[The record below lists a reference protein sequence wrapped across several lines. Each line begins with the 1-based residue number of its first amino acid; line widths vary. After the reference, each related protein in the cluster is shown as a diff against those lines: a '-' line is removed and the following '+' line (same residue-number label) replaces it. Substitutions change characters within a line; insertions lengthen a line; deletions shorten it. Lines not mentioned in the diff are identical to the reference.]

1 MTIRKTIEAWE
12 EWDEWDYHYML
23 GRYGFWK
30 AAKLHFG
37 IVLFSFFFKMG
48 FNIMTYVMMFFLFN
62 GISPT
67 KWMRMSDRKVIG
79 DGGDGYGGYGAG
91 SFQFQPLLLLFHQHQ
106 ELRKK

>member
-1 MTIRKTIEAWE
+1 MGLSLHVRKIWILEGSEAS
-12 EWDEWDYHYML
+12 
-23 GRYGFWK
+23 FWNC
-30 AAKLHFG
+30 
-37 IVLFSFFFKMG
+37 IVFFFLKMG